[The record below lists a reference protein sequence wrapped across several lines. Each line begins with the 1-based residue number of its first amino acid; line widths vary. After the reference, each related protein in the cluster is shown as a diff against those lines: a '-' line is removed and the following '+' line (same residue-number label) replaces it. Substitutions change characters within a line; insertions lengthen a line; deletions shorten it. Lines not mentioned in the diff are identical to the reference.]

1 MKIVKKL
8 IAVLLSCIVMAS
20 LAFAAFAADG
30 VASQAPAADLRAAAD
45 ALDITG
51 NAGACTADL
60 AELHSR
66 GVHLF
71 DAGSLMGSGEKDQLE
86 VILAEVS
93 KATGFDVNIVTSNGL
108 GGCTDAED
116 LCDLLYYEG
125 GLGTGSE
132 KDGTLLLISI
142 GSDNDVHIY
151 THGMAIRY
159 VTDRGMDYI
168 YDDLEG
174 GMISALQQGQYAKA
188 GAIYAQ
194 GVLTLYNE
202 GIQQNQH
209 NVDPNGNINY
219 YYPQGEEKKSV
230 SIFEAL
236 IAAIVSAISGILP
249 VNGVKK
255 KYAMEAEKRL
265 SMGFNQAY
273 KATAAYAITHGAE
286 SELIDRFTKTIPI
299 PRPQPTNG
307 GRTGGVGG
315 HGGGSSHVSSGRGG
329 SMHGGSGRKF

>member
-1 MKIVKKL
+1 MIRCKKL
-8 IAVLLSCIVMAS
+8 LAVLLSCIVMAS
-20 LAFAAFAADG
+20 MAIPALAADG
-30 VASQAPAADLRAAAD
+30 VTSQAPAADLREAAD
-45 ALDITG
+45 ALDISS
-51 NAGACTADL
+51 NADL
-60 AELHSR
+60 VTDELGELHAA

-71 DAGSLMGSGEKDQLE
+71 DAGALMNTQEKDQLE

-93 KATGFDVNIVTSNGL
+93 KATGFDVNVVTSNGL
-108 GGCTDAED
+108 GGCSDAEE
-116 LCDLLYYEG
+116 LADLLYYKG

-142 GSDNDVHIY
+142 ARENDVYIY

-188 GAIYAQ
+188 AAIYAQ

-202 GIQQNQH
+202 GIQQDQH
-209 NVDPNGNINY
+209 NVDPQGNTDY
-219 YYPQGEEKKSV
+219 YYPQEEPKKSI
-230 SIFEAL
+230 SIFEVL
-236 IAAIVSAISGILP
+236 IAGIVSAVSGILP

-265 SMGFNQAY
+265 AQGFNQAY
-273 KATAAYAITHGAE
+273 KATAAYVITQGDKGQ
-286 SELIDRFTKTIPI
+286 LLTRYTKTIPI
-299 PRPQPTNG
+299 PRPQSTGG
-307 GRTGGVGG
+307 GRPGGISG
-315 HGGGSSHVSSGRGG
+315 HGGGSSHVSSGMGG